1 MLYNSLYKYIIQFL
15 FSVLY
20 RHKNWHILHCWKFCK
35 KINIKEYLLIKWVES
50 KVMLHFKFYLNIP
63 FTLHSI
69 SEYSLTFHWKSYH
82 WNLSYTCTVL
92 YGVYSP
98 SSMNKD
104 WKINLFQLFQP
115 CRQVVAN
122 FADSV
127 LKKLPFKW
135 YLTNTLVLHCA
146 SVLYSKKLNVRYCTV
161 FSVQYCTYS
170 YIVHIGTVYIHCT
183 LYISTEVYSIFCVY
197 NKCLCSLIV

>member
-1 MLYNSLYKYIIQFL
+1 MNYSEFNCSVIKTAYFKVHWLIDCLHYIWHYECFLTNMLYWIA
-15 FSVLY
+15 
-20 RHKNWHILHCWKFCK
+20 H
-35 KINIKEYLLIKWVES
+35 
-50 KVMLHFKFYLNIP
+50 
-63 FTLHSI
+63 
-69 SEYSLTFHWKSYH
+69 
-82 WNLSYTCTVL
+82 YTYTVL
-92 YGVYSP
+92 YAVYSP